1 MKYLVVSAMALA
13 ALSGCA
19 RNDPT
24 QSSFFREAGSALDS
38 GGFGNATMNNVLAQT
53 NDEGYRINLQHRFAA
68 EVPST
73 INFAFNSAALDEQ
86 AQAALRQQA
95 SWINQFPEVHFK
107 VYGHTDLVGS
117 NAYNNR
123 LGLARAQAA
132 VQYLSSLG
140 VSRSRLEAVVS
151 FGETQPLIVTEGQER
166 RNRRTMTEVAGFIQ
180 NNSLVLNGQ
189 YAAIIF
195 RDYVASAVAPSTV
208 GSPASAGGASS
219 GGGSGSG
226 GSGAGAPPSSGG

>member
-1 MKYLVVSAMALA
+1 MKHLVVTAITLA

-24 QSSFFREAGSALDS
+24 QSSFFREAGASLDD

-53 NDEGYRINLQHRFAA
+53 NDEGFRINLQHRFSG
-68 EVPST
+68 EVQST
-73 INFAFNSAALDEQ
+73 INFAFNSTALDEE
-86 AQAALRQQA
+86 ARAALRQQA
-95 SWINQFPEVHFK
+95 NWINQFPEVHFK

-117 NAYNNR
+117 TAYNRR

-132 VQYLSSLG
+132 VLYLTSQG

-166 RNRRTMTEVAGFIQ
+166 RNRRTVTEVAGFIQ
-180 NNSLVLNGQ
+180 NNSLVLTRHRWRFWRRRRIGRVP
-189 YAAIIF
+189 ILWRI
-195 RDYVASAVAPSTV
+195 RP
-208 GSPASAGGASS
+208 GRPSPATTGLI
-219 GGGSGSG
+219 
-226 GSGAGAPPSSGG
+226 PWDRPTIPNNC